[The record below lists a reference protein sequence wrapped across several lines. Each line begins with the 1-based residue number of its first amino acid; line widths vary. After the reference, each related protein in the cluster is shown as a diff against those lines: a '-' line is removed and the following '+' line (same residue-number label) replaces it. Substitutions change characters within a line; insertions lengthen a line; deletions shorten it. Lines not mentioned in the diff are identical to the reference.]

1 MCSMINYLRVTM
13 KMVQVRLGQ
22 ILLEAIE
29 YNQENEV
36 GAGQN
41 PGLI

>member
-22 ILLEAIE
+22 ILLEATE

-41 PGLI
+41 PGLT